1 MARAFNRTG
10 ATRAVAL
17 EYPRLLTEFGMMVY
31 FTNVRNFRSVIG
43 LFSVIGGFRWF

>member
-10 ATRAVAL
+10 ATRAVTL